1 MRGES
6 RAAAASR
13 AAVHGATASGATA
26 SGATASAAAA
36 GAGGAIH
43 FEIGRITLHG
53 FPPAHRARFL
63 ASLRASLTELGTSGD
78 WSPAVPRQLGRVDA
92 GPLRAGASPEEAAG
106 LVTAQ
111 IRAAI
116 ASAPN
121 GEPAP

>member
-1 MRGES
+1 VS
-6 RAAAASR
+6 
-13 AAVHGATASGATA
+13 
-26 SGATASAAAA
+26 
-36 GAGGAIH
+36 GGAIH

-63 ASLRASLTELGTSGD
+63 SSLQASLAELGRSDD
-78 WSPAVPRQLGRVDA
+78 WSHAAPRQLGRVDA

-116 ASAPN
+116 VGAPS
-121 GEPAP
+121 GRPAR